1 MTNTRPKKKKR
12 SSLRKKE
19 IRTRIVFIILLL
31 MILIP
36 AGIFGWMLLSAWL
49 DTGSPILGDRY
60 KDDLDPAITKAN
72 LDDIESG
79 TKALSGVD
87 KAEVHLATAT
97 LRVYADIDDYATID
111 SAKNT
116 ADSIYRNVTSILD
129 PYTYFSQSG
138 NKKMYD
144 LEIHV
149 YNSLDKAGTDEYI
162 YVIETKTS
170 SMTDPIVQVVS
181 DPIDAELAQQLRDAV
196 EQRNNP
202 TPTPE
207 TETQAETSGEGTE
220 TQNG

>member
-1 MTNTRPKKKKR
+1 MTKTVKKKRKR

-19 IRTRIVFIILLL
+19 IRTRIIFVILLL

-72 LDDIESG
+72 LDDIERD

-97 LRVYADIDDYATID
+97 LRVYADVNDYATVD

-149 YNSLDKAGTDEYI
+149 FNNTDLAGTAEYI

-181 DPIDAELAQQLRDAV
+181 EPVDADLAQQLRDAV

-202 TPTPE
+202 TETPAE
-207 TETQAETSGEGTE
+207 ENTEGGE